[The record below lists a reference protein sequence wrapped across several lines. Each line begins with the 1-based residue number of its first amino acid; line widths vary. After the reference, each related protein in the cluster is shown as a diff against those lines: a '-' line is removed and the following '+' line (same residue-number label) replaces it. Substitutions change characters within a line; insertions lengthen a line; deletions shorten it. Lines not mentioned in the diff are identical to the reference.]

1 MSTTCIVPISSD
13 SDFSLDNLPYGVFA
27 TSTSKTGR
35 IGVAI
40 GNQILDLSKVSHL
53 FGGELMK
60 DHQVL
65 ILFGHQ
71 NFVIINAKPY
81 FNHSKSTKIFAHNKW
96 YFESKIMEESFP

>member
-1 MSTTCIVPISSD
+1 MSTACIVPISSD

-71 NFVIINAKPY
+71 KFCNN
-81 FNHSKSTKIFAHNKW
+81 
-96 YFESKIMEESFP
+96 